1 MSAAQQLQPD
11 ALQAGST
18 VSPKADVEAQ
28 NSVESS
34 AADGKEW
41 HSYNS
46 DEGHTQEKPAVETT
60 YDDLPQGRQLG
71 TISAIFLMGNRL
83 LGTGVFSTTSTI
95 LNQSNS
101 VGLSIIYW
109 IIGGVIAGCGFAVYS
124 EFAMAMR
131 RNGGEL
137 NYLQY
142 VYRKPKYFVASMYAA
157 QALLLGQAA
166 GNANAAGQYF
176 IRAGGDNTTEWNSKG
191 IGVAVIVAACI
202 THSTFLK
209 WGLVFQNVLGTF
221 KVVILFLIVFA
232 GFAALAGENKGK
244 VPHNFDNAFT
254 GARSDVYA
262 VSSCIYNAIWSYV
275 GYSNLFYAMGEVKNP
290 ARTVKVAGITT
301 LITLTILYVLCQ
313 VAYFAAVPL
322 HEIQGSSQIIAAE
335 FFKHMF
341 GERSAKALSVF
352 VALSAVAN
360 VFSVI
365 FAQGRLNQALGRDSL
380 IPFANLFAS
389 NRPFKSPMAG
399 LIWHS
404 IVTLILMLAPPQGD
418 AYTFVLNLS
427 SYPLNV
433 VNFFVGLGLCLTYI
447 PDSCRFKLPWLRGW
461 KPPFRAT
468 SPIAV
473 IFTLVSL
480 FLVVVPWIPPP
491 TQEESQYKDM
501 WYALAPAVSWAFFGA
516 GGLYW
521 LGWYVIAPRVFRY
534 RIEKTM
540 VVMSD
545 GTPATHF
552 EHHPSIST
560 RLRQL
565 FGKPA
570 PSAHGGH
577 ETSGAISPEHPSK
590 LNTED
595 LSSEQVPHSGNE

>member
-1 MSAAQQLQPD
+1 MSAAQEHQPE
-11 ALQAGST
+11 ALQAGHIE
-18 VSPKADVEAQ
+18 SPTADVEAQ
-28 NSVESS
+28 NSAESS
-34 AADGKEW
+34 TADGKEW
-41 HSYNS
+41 PPYST
-46 DEGHTQEKPAVETT
+46 DEGNLQEKPVAETT

-109 IIGGVIAGCGFAVYS
+109 VIGGVIAGCGFAVYS

-142 VYRKPKYFVASMYAA
+142 VYRKPKYFIASMYAA

-176 IRAGGDNTTEWNSKG
+176 IRAGGGTTTEWNSKG
-191 IGVAVIVAACI
+191 IGVAVIVTACI
-202 THSTFLK
+202 VHSTFLK
-209 WGLVFQNVLGTF
+209 WGLLFQNALGTF
-221 KVVILFLIVFA
+221 KVVILLLIVFA
-232 GFAALAGENKGK
+232 GFAALAGENRGK
-244 VPHNFDNAFT
+244 VPHNFNNAFA

-290 ARTVKVAGITT
+290 ARTVKIAGITT

-322 HEIQGSSQIIAAE
+322 DEIQGSSQIIAAE

-365 FAQGRLNQALGRDSL
+365 FAQGRLNQALGRDSI
-380 IPFANLFAS
+380 IPFASLFAS

-399 LIWHS
+399 LVWHS

-433 VNFFVGLGLCLTYI
+433 VNFFVGLGLCLTYV
-447 PDSCRFKLPWLRGW
+447 PDSSRLKLPWLRGW

-468 SPIAV
+468 SPITV
-473 IFTLVSL
+473 FFTLVSL

-491 TQEESQYKDM
+491 TQKESQYKSM

-521 LGWYVIAPRVFRY
+521 LGWYVIAPCVFRY
-534 RIEKTM
+534 RVEETM
-540 VVMSD
+540 VIMSD

-552 EHHPSIST
+552 KHHPSIAT
-560 RLRQL
+560 RLRQW
-565 FGKPA
+565 FGISVPA
-570 PSAHGGH
+570 AHGEQ
-577 ETSGAISPEHPSK
+577 ETPEAVSPEQPDK
-590 LNTED
+590 KDTEG
-595 LSSEQVPHSGNE
+595 LPSEQISNSGNE